1 MLYHFLF
8 EIQHDCHF
16 SRFSRNHPEV
26 KIQLWC
32 NNSEHDILE
41 LRGES
46 TALKTAI
53 SKIEHELG
61 TVMSVFPER
70 GHVQLVIKR
79 CECDKLLLN
88 SVFKRHDCVE
98 LPPVNFFGGREFQ
111 NLLVTSEGVGLILE
125 DIRKE
130 DPVARVSVLKLS
142 PLKNMYNPYP
152 LFLPLSELKE
162 SFSKKQ
168 LQALKNAYREGY
180 YELPRAV
187 LVENLAKEMNIHR
200 RTFEE
205 HLRKAEKKIMSF
217 LIPSLIL

>member
-8 EIQHDCHF
+8 EIQHDCQF
-16 SRFSRNHPEV
+16 SRFSRNHPNV
-26 KIQLWC
+26 RIQLWC
-32 NNSEHDILE
+32 NNSNHDILE

-46 TALKTAI
+46 TALKIAV
-53 SKIEHELG
+53 SNIEHELG
-61 TVMSVFPER
+61 TVLSISPEH

-79 CECDKLLLN
+79 CECDKLPLN
-88 SVFKRHDCVE
+88 SIYRKHDCVE
-98 LPPVNFFGGREFQ
+98 LPPVNFFSGNEFQ

-130 DPVARVSVLKLS
+130 DPAAKVNVLKLA
-142 PLKNMYNPYP
+142 PLKSMYNPYP
-152 LFLPLSELKE
+152 LFLPLTDLKE

-168 LQALKNAYREGY
+168 LQALTNAYSKGY

-187 LVENLAKEMNIHR
+187 LVDKLAKEMNIHR